1 MNVYGQLLIR
11 SALVLVLIQ
20 TGGGRDQQGEWYIIY
35 YVLLTNSY
43 CSVFCCFALGL
54 FVCVSCGCTY
64 ITSKYIIHI
73 FCHVSQLRLS
83 MVWDNSKGNSY
94 SSSLF
99 DCLFCFKLWSIML
112 VMIFTNQTT
121 FIRCSSLET
130 LDLACGCEVL
140 LKNMMPAAFWTPL
153 VDVINNVTKFF
164 GINVR
169 KHLNL
174 KWFISYLF
182 NVVFLCSPR
191 CSIKS
196 SRSFKFQQKPFKPRC
211 FGVHPR
217 SFRPEFFGAMFHLW
231 IATGWGRCRHKGMMN
246 KSMMK
251 GMKPC
256 TSSSHDL
263 QGFFASQVVQD
274 FFHQQYERD
283 DINLGMR
290 E

>member
-1 MNVYGQLLIR
+1 MSQLL
-11 SALVLVLIQ
+11 
-20 TGGGRDQQGEWYIIY
+20 
-35 YVLLTNSY
+35 
-43 CSVFCCFALGL
+43 F
-54 FVCVSCGCTY
+54 
-64 ITSKYIIHI
+64 
-73 FCHVSQLRLS
+73 S

-99 DCLFCFKLWSIML
+99 DCLFCFKLWSTMF

-130 LDLACGCEVL
+130 LELACGCEVS
-140 LKNMMPAAFWTPL
+140 LKNMMPATFWTPL

-164 GINVR
+164 GIDVR

-196 SRSFKFQQKPFKPRC
+196 SCSFKFQQKRFKPRC

-231 IATGWGRCRHKGMMN
+231 IATGWGRCHHKGMMN

-256 TSSSHDL
+256 TSASHDL
-263 QGFFASQVVQD
+263 QGSFCVPGGAGFLPSTVWEGWHQFGDARVVPFFPKLVLLKLWQELNNSSICESSE
-274 FFHQQYERD
+274 FTCHLW
-283 DINLGMR
+283 ICG
-290 E
+290 